1 MFFLI
6 GACGCCVNVFAQ
18 TPAVKDT
25 PENWL
30 IKKGK
35 ELVSILSEEQTK
47 SRYVK
52 LRQIAKEVFNQQE
65 MSRLAMGRYWR
76 DLSADQQSALQY
88 LFFDYFVVTYGSTS
102 LGLKNVDI
110 KITDKQ
116 PSGRDILLKAVV
128 DINFSGSAKKE
139 ILGQHAQ
146 GKNNEENKDKINQL
160 KEEQE
165 RLEKNERTTQA
176 ILDAYVKM
184 ASGIMHYRELKSMSP
199 KTDAEKDALS
209 EVLEQKE
216 ADIIEARRILPE
228 ELQEEIKNLWQGQ
241 TRKSHGEKE

>member
-1 MFFLI
+1 MFFLV
-6 GACGCCVNVFAQ
+6 GACSCCVNAFAQ

-146 GKNNEENKDKINQL
+146 GKNNEENKDKSYFEIMFALREIPSGYYIRDAKVEGQSVLMFLRAQMEKELQTAGYNPEAFLESLRKKINSRYRAA
-160 KEEQE
+160 E
-165 RLEKNERTTQA
+165 
-176 ILDAYVKM
+176 DM
-184 ASGIMHYRELKSMSP
+184 AKAE
-199 KTDAEKDALS
+199 AEKK
-209 EVLEQKE
+209 QY
-216 ADIIEARRILPE
+216 ARPI
-228 ELQEEIKNLWQGQ
+228 G
-241 TRKSHGEKE
+241 G